1 MAGIVGTRVV
11 ASIVE
16 KQIASQAISEA
27 STIIYTTIANMFY
40 YEDVD
45 KVIIELDVVQKIKTL
60 EDVCKMLTKENAFK
74 NKNNIINTCLDSI
87 HDMIIK
93 IREDLKKINIKLE
106 KHKKRY
112 FSSWRSP
119 RVSKELK
126 DLKLHCSILD
136 QRYLLLVNSV
146 RLFN

>member
-1 MAGIVGTRVV
+1 MTTIIGSKVV
-11 ASIVE
+11 VSLIE
-16 KQIASQAISEA
+16 RQIATQAISEA

-40 YEDVD
+40 CNNVHR
-45 KVIIELDVVQKIKTL
+45 VIMELDVVQKIKTL
-60 EDVCKMLTKENAFK
+60 EDVCNMLTSENLDE
-74 NKNNIINTCLDSI
+74 NKNNVINVCLDSI

-93 IREDLKKINIKLE
+93 IREDLKNINIKLE
-106 KHKKRY
+106 KHKYRY
-112 FSSWRSP
+112 FNTWRSP

-126 DLKLHCSILD
+126 NLQTHCSILD